1 MTYDLGLG
9 LSILKTSQRPISD
22 TGNLCRFS
30 TVFKAVTDRGEPR
43 GTHLHIVVGMILVRG
58 GGARLERPAG
68 SDADVRALTV
78 ASRRRLHRG
87 IHLSNRQSR
96 PSTCTLLLIWHA
108 NR

>member
-30 TVFKAVTDRGEPR
+30 TVFKAVTD
-43 GTHLHIVVGMILVRG
+43 VGMILVRG